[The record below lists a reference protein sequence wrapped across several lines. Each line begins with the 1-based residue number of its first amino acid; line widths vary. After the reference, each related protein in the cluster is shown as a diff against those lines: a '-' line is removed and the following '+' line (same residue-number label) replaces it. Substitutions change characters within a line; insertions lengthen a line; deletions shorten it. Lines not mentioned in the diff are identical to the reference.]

1 MHSPVISFTFD
12 DVPRSAVFAGGE
24 ILGKHGLHGTYY
36 VSMGLANGM
45 SETGEQFCADDLQHL
60 AASEHEIGCHT
71 FGHLSFKAH
80 TPVEIAA
87 DLDRNRNA
95 LEAVLPG
102 REPRQFSFPFG
113 HVSRDG
119 WRLVSGR
126 FESCRG
132 IAGGINLEP
141 IRFNMLAA
149 NRLYESV
156 PLIKNLKLVD
166 EVTEQPGWLIFY
178 THDVAKPHSPYGCS
192 PEYFE
197 AVVSKAAG
205 CGAEVLK
212 IGEAVQR
219 FKAFAKQ
226 QRLGLATP
234 SASPGAP

>member
-24 ILGKHGLHGTYY
+24 ILGKHGLRGTYY
-36 VSMGLANGM
+36 VSMGLANGV
-45 SETGEQFCADDLQHL
+45 SETGEQFCADDLQRL

-71 FGHLSFKAH
+71 YGHLSLKAH
-80 TPVEIAA
+80 SPVEIAA

-95 LEAVLPG
+95 LEAAVPG
-102 REPRQFSFPFG
+102 RAPRQFSFPFG

-156 PLIKNLKLVD
+156 PLIENLKLVD
-166 EVTEQPGWLIFY
+166 EVMEHRGWLIFY
-178 THDVAKPHSPYGCS
+178 THDVAKPHSPYGCT

-197 AVVSKAAG
+197 VVVSKAAG
-205 CGAEVLK
+205 CGAQVLT

-219 FKAFAKQ
+219 FKAFAKRQ
-226 QRLGLATP
+226 LSFPASP
-234 SASPGAP
+234 SGSPGAP